1 MNRAPRADAHR
12 QYTRAPVSDRAMPA
26 VRRATLKK
34 TLAYLMTPLFL
45 LVWGLLLGVF
55 QLVQVIALRG
65 FGAAAHRRS
74 VDLMNLLMIRA
85 LWIIGVRSSAR
96 FSEALP
102 TDRAIIFV
110 ANHQNKFDIPG
121 IGWHLRRFA
130 PKFVSKIELGRGIP
144 SISYN
149 LRHSGAALID
159 RSDARQALTE
169 IGRLGSLIESTH
181 TSAVIF
187 PEGTRST
194 TGELQSF
201 ATAGVKI
208 LMKRAPNAVIVPVYI
223 HNTWALNRY
232 GGFPMT
238 FGERISWTVLPMIE
252 PQGKAPEQVVAL
264 AQASIQRAWQ
274 AQRLAA

>member
-1 MNRAPRADAHR
+1 
-12 QYTRAPVSDRAMPA
+12 
-26 VRRATLKK
+26 LKK
-34 TLAYLMTPLFL
+34 LLAYLLTPIFL
-45 LVWGLLLGVF
+45 LVWGLLLGTF
-55 QLVQVIALRG
+55 QLVQVIAHRG
-65 FGAAAHRRS
+65 FGIRAHRRS

-85 LWIIGVRSSAR
+85 LWILGVRSSAR
-96 FSEALP
+96 FYEALP
-102 TDRAIIFV
+102 LDRAIIVV

-121 IGWHLRRFA
+121 LGWYLRRHA

-169 IGRLGSLIESTH
+169 IGRLGTLIERTH
-181 TSAVIF
+181 TAAVIF
-187 PEGTRST
+187 PEGTRSP

-208 LMKRAPNAVIVPVYI
+208 LLKRAPGAVVVPVYI
-223 HNTWALNRY
+223 HNTWKLNRY
-232 GGFPMT
+232 GWFPMS

-252 PQGKAPEQVVAL
+252 PQGKLPDQVVAL
-264 AQASIQRAWQ
+264 AQASIRHEWL
-274 AQRLAA
+274 AQTAAA